1 MNSSKENIP
10 RPRSNLGVRSDWRTR
25 PVSPSNGSGMM
36 TDYKRSISPIP
47 DSLSS
52 AGSDSRQNS
61 KYGRR
66 PIPTST
72 TSSSSGAGQSVA
84 ALQQHH
90 QWLMQQQDANVAP
103 SSISRNSYR
112 SVSPAPRSARSMD
125 SNNARQINKQQQYNA
140 AAPVAATHEDE
151 DVIFDEVDDE
161 DEGDDVEEERMV
173 IIQDVRA
180 RSPSIN
186 RGSGGSIMSVQPAPS
201 FYHTSPAGPQEFK
214 IVKEGWLYRKNGLM
228 QWKPVYAVAK
238 HGNAVKPGGLYLYK
252 DIKCTNHIQTYDM
265 SEVLEVSPRAQD
277 YKQGIKW
284 EIRMLVKRDD
294 VILATDDMLSRKD
307 WVDSLTSI
315 MGKVSIAT
323 QNELTSRIHS
333 SEQMNRDLQGVAEEL
348 DGENQKLKEQLQTLK
363 DSISKKERFFQQE
376 LLNRENELKESIA
389 KKERAFQQEL
399 QDREEELNT
408 EMDRQR
414 QALETKCEIF
424 EREALQ
430 WRSKYNELE
439 KKSNNN
445 SNNISNMRSVDH
457 DKIESLEIEVRKWRN
472 RVDELEHQQKQTEYR
487 NISRNSRSMNS
498 DSFEA
503 NDALKETMSD
513 VKFNLQVLR
522 DQIKNSSEGP
532 LLDIKSSVNKL
543 CDTLDDAKLGWNDL
557 QNDIIK
563 FLETERD
570 DADTKDAKQKHM
582 MELLRNEFVD
592 LRQELVGVSAEDDNQ
607 EQQDAKL
614 PSLSEKFDIL
624 IQMVENVQIS
634 QSRLSSAMMDN
645 NSTSSSDSG
654 MPSTPPLSYADKDSD
669 LYKAVTSQQ
678 KQLSDWIAESREMQ
692 NSIESNMRQSRSLP
706 SAPTDIGRL
715 HEKITQTIE
724 AAMSEIA
731 KNQQQGQ
738 DEQGKN
744 IKVIG
749 NYLQLISND
758 IQESAIPDLSALSQQ
773 LEDVVDRL
781 NTTEERLSLLNGSSV
796 SMHHQQEDAMS
807 YRNMPP
813 PSASSAAMSDD
824 DKLSQLHSFVKN
836 TERFMERSLRILSQ
850 YGNNPNGMEE
860 TIRRAVKGASKTHSE
875 ELLVIQEQNKDERE
889 VIEKKMQRYEEN
901 ARNYF
906 EKSMEKMHTDLH
918 EFTGVMYEML
928 ERLVLKALE
937 QSSSSSGATSSFN
950 DVEQQPQ
957 QQQKSIQNVV
967 ELYGKLSGLN
977 QVLKAEITRLS
988 QEKEELEA
996 TVKSMKKTSKEL
1008 EKQIDKQ
1015 NQQLQT
1021 VKSEYERVQ
1030 RDVQKSR
1037 QEGTADLISKELE
1050 PLMQHIAK
1058 LKKMA
1063 AVNDELSE
1071 NINSHREKPVRSK
1084 SPLPSPRY
1092 GVEEEEDDDKRL
1104 RFPTMNMRN
1113 RRNSF
1118 TSQFSDDS
1126 SNNDTSK
1133 RYDQQS
1139 IKSPL
1144 IGSRDRPRG
1153 RSPLASYL
1161 ERNNKQ

>member
-1 MNSSKENIP
+1 MHTSKENIP
-10 RPRSNLGVRSDWRTR
+10 RPRSNLGVRTDWRAR
-25 PVSPSNGSGMM
+25 PVSPSNGSNSSSGM

-52 AGSDSRQNS
+52 AGSDSRQSS

-66 PIPTST
+66 PIPAST
-72 TSSSSGAGQSVA
+72 VSSSSGAGQSVA

-90 QWLMQQQDANVAP
+90 QWLMQQQDTNVVP
-103 SSISRNSYR
+103 SSISRSSHR

-125 SNNARQINKQQQYNA
+125 GSNAKQANKHPQYGA
-140 AAPVAATHEDE
+140 AAPVATTNEDE

-214 IVKEGWLYRKNGLM
+214 

-323 QNELTSRIHS
+323 QNELTSRIHT

-348 DGENQKLKEQLQTLK
+348 DGENQKLREQLQTLK
-363 DSISKKERFFQQE
+363 EGIAKKERFFQQE

-389 KKERAFQQEL
+389 KKERALQQEL

-445 SNNISNMRSVDH
+445 SNMRSVDH
-457 DKIESLEIEVRKWRN
+457 DKMESLEIEVRKWRN
-472 RVDELEHQQKQTEYR
+472 RVDELEHQQKKTEYR
-487 NISRNSRSMNS
+487 NVSRNSRSMNS

-522 DQIKNSSEGP
+522 DQIKNSSEAP
-532 LLDIKSSVNKL
+532 LLDIRSSVNKL

-557 QNDIIK
+557 QSDIIK

-570 DADTKDAKQKHM
+570 DADMKDAKQKHM
-582 MELLRNEFVD
+582 MELLRNDFVD
-592 LRQELVGVSAEDDNQ
+592 LRQELVGVSVEEDDSE
-607 EQQDAKL
+607 EQQNVKL

-634 QSRLSSAMMDN
+634 QSRLSSSMMDN

-669 LYKAVTSQQ
+669 LYKAVASQQ
-678 KQLSDWIAESREMQ
+678 KQLSDWIEESREMQ
-692 NSIESNMRQSRSLP
+692 NSTLTTIESNMRQSRSLP
-706 SAPTDIGRL
+706 SVPSDIGRL
-715 HEKITQTIE
+715 HEKITHTIE
-724 AAMSEIA
+724 AAMSEIV

-781 NTTEERLSLLNGSSV
+781 NTTEERLSMLNVSSM
-796 SMHHQQEDAMS
+796 SSTHHQQEDAMS

-813 PSASSAAMSDD
+813 PSPSSAAMSDD

-850 YGNNPNGMEE
+850 YGSNPNGMEE

-875 ELLVIQEQNKDERE
+875 ELLVIQEQNKEERE

-937 QSSSSSGATSSFN
+937 QSSSSGATSSFN
-950 DVEQQPQ
+950 NEEEQP
-957 QQQKSIQNVV
+957 QQKSIQNVV

-996 TVKSMKKTSKEL
+996 TVKSMKKTSKDL

-1015 NQQLQT
+1015 NQQLQS

-1037 QEGTADLISKELE
+1037 QEGAHDVISKELE
-1050 PLMQHIAK
+1050 PLMEQIAK
-1058 LKKMA
+1058 LRKMA

-1071 NINSHREKPVRSK
+1071 NLSSQRKKQPVRSR

-1092 GVEEEEDDDKRL
+1092 NVEEEDDKQL
-1104 RFPTMNMRN
+1104 RFPTMSMGN

-1126 SNNDTSK
+1126 SSNDNK

-1139 IKSPL
+1139 VKSPL
-1144 IGSRDRPRG
+1144 IGSRDKPRG
-1153 RSPLASYL
+1153 RTPLASYL

>member
-1 MNSSKENIP
+1 MNSSKENIA
-10 RPRSNLGVRSDWRTR
+10 RPRSNLGVRTDWRTR
-25 PVSPSNGSGMM
+25 PVSPSNGSNSSSGM

-52 AGSDSRQNS
+52 AGSDSRQSS

-90 QWLMQQQDANVAP
+90 QWLMQQQDTNVAP
-103 SSISRNSYR
+103 SSNSHNSYR

-125 SNNARQINKQQQYNA
+125 GANARQVNKQPQYVA
-140 AAPVAATHEDE
+140 AAPVATTNEDE

-201 FYHTSPAGPQEFK
+201 FYHTSPAGPQESK

-238 HGNAVKPGGLYLYK
+238 HGNTVKPGGLYLYK

-348 DGENQKLKEQLQTLK
+348 DSENQKLREQLQTLK
-363 DSISKKERFFQQE
+363 DSIAKKERFFQQE
-376 LLNRENELKESIA
+376 LLNRENELKESMA

-430 WRSKYNELE
+430 WRTKYSDLE
-439 KKSNNN
+439 KKN
-445 SNNISNMRSVDH
+445 SSNMRSVDH
-457 DKIESLEIEVRKWRN
+457 DKMESLEIEVRKWRN
-472 RVDELEHQQKQTEYR
+472 RVDELEHQQKQTDYR
-487 NISRNSRSMNS
+487 NISRNRSMNS

-557 QNDIIK
+557 QSDIIK

-570 DADTKDAKQKHM
+570 DADMKDAKQKHM

-592 LRQELVGVSAEDDNQ
+592 LRQELVGVSAEQDDDE
-607 EQQDAKL
+607 EQQAAKL

-634 QSRLSSAMMDN
+634 QSRLSSSMMDN

-669 LYKAVTSQQ
+669 LYKAVASQQ

-692 NSIESNMRQSRSLP
+692 NSTLTTIENNMRQSRSLP
-706 SAPTDIGRL
+706 SVPSDIGRL

-724 AAMSEIA
+724 TAMSEIA
-731 KNQQQGQ
+731 KNQQEGQ

-781 NTTEERLSLLNGSSV
+781 NTTEERLSMLNGVSV
-796 SMHHQQEDAMS
+796 SSMHHQQEDTTS

-813 PSASSAAMSDD
+813 ASPSSAAMSDD

-850 YGNNPNGMEE
+850 YGSNPNGMEE
-860 TIRRAVKGASKTHSE
+860 TIRRAVKGASKAHSE

-937 QSSSSSGATSSFN
+937 HSSSSGATSSFN
-950 DVEQQPQ
+950 NEEEQP
-957 QQQKSIQNVV
+957 QQKSIQNVV

-977 QVLKAEITRLS
+977 RVLKAEITRLS

-996 TVKSMKKTSKEL
+996 TVKSMKRTSKDL

-1015 NQQLQT
+1015 NQQLQS
-1021 VKSEYERVQ
+1021 VKSEYERIQ

-1037 QEGTADLISKELE
+1037 QEGTHDLISKELE
-1050 PLMQHIAK
+1050 PLMQQIAK
-1058 LKKMA
+1058 LRKMA

-1071 NINSHREKPVRSK
+1071 NLSSHREKAAPSR

-1092 GVEEEEDDDKRL
+1092 NAEEEGDKQL
-1104 RFPTMNMRN
+1104 RFPTMNMRS
-1113 RRNSF
+1113 RRSSF

-1126 SNNDTSK
+1126 NNDNK

-1139 IKSPL
+1139 TKSPL
-1144 IGSRDRPRG
+1144 IGSRDKPRG
-1153 RSPLASYL
+1153 KSPLASYL
-1161 ERNNKQ
+1161 ERSNKQ

>member
-1 MNSSKENIP
+1 M
-10 RPRSNLGVRSDWRTR
+10 
-25 PVSPSNGSGMM
+25 
-36 TDYKRSISPIP
+36 
-47 DSLSS
+47 
-52 AGSDSRQNS
+52 
-61 KYGRR
+61 
-66 PIPTST
+66 
-72 TSSSSGAGQSVA
+72 
-84 ALQQHH
+84 
-90 QWLMQQQDANVAP
+90 
-103 SSISRNSYR
+103 
-112 SVSPAPRSARSMD
+112 
-125 SNNARQINKQQQYNA
+125 
-140 AAPVAATHEDE
+140 
-151 DVIFDEVDDE
+151 
-161 DEGDDVEEERMV
+161 
-173 IIQDVRA
+173 
-180 RSPSIN
+180 
-186 RGSGGSIMSVQPAPS
+186 
-201 FYHTSPAGPQEFK
+201 
-214 IVKEGWLYRKNGLM
+214 
-228 QWKPVYAVAK
+228 
-238 HGNAVKPGGLYLYK
+238 
-252 DIKCTNHIQTYDM
+252 
-265 SEVLEVSPRAQD
+265 SPRAQD

-348 DGENQKLKEQLQTLK
+348 DSENQKLREQLQTLK
-363 DSISKKERFFQQE
+363 DSVAKKERFFQQE
-376 LLNRENELKESIA
+376 LLNRENELKESAA
-389 KKERAFQQEL
+389 KKERALQQEL
-399 QDREEELNT
+399 QDREEELTT

-439 KKSNNN
+439 KKS
-445 SNNISNMRSVDH
+445 SNANSNMRAVDH
-457 DKIESLEIEVRKWRN
+457 DKMESLEIEVRKWRN

-487 NISRNSRSMNS
+487 NISKSSRSMNS
-498 DSFEA
+498 DAFEA

-532 LLDIKSSVNKL
+532 LMDIKSSVNKL

-557 QNDIIK
+557 QSDIIK

-570 DADTKDAKQKHM
+570 DADMKDAKQKHM

-592 LRQELVGVSAEDDNQ
+592 LRQELVGVSADQDDN
-607 EQQDAKL
+607 EDAKL

-634 QSRLSSAMMDN
+634 QSRLSSSMMDN
-645 NSTSSSDSG
+645 SSTSSSDSG

-678 KQLSDWIAESREMQ
+678 KQLSDWIQESREMQ
-692 NSIESNMRQSRSLP
+692 NSTLTTIESNMRQSRSLP
-706 SAPTDIGRL
+706 SAPSDIGRL

-724 AAMSEIA
+724 AAMSDIL

-781 NTTEERLSLLNGSSV
+781 NTTEERLSMLNGSAMS
-796 SMHHQQEDAMS
+796 STHHQQEDAIS

-813 PSASSAAMSDD
+813 ASASSAALSDD

-850 YGNNPNGMEE
+850 YGSNPNGMEE

-937 QSSSSSGATSSFN
+937 QSSSSTSSFSN
-950 DVEQQPQ
+950 DEEQP
-957 QQQKSIQNVV
+957 QQKSIQNVV

-996 TVKSMKKTSKEL
+996 TVKSMKKTSKDL

-1015 NQQLQT
+1015 NQQLQS

-1037 QEGTADLISKELE
+1037 QESAHDVLSKELE
-1050 PLMQHIAK
+1050 PLMQQIAK
-1058 LKKMA
+1058 LRKMA

-1071 NINSHREKPVRSK
+1071 NLSNHREKV
-1084 SPLPSPRY
+1084 
-1092 GVEEEEDDDKRL
+1092 
-1104 RFPTMNMRN
+1104 
-1113 RRNSF
+1113 
-1118 TSQFSDDS
+1118 
-1126 SNNDTSK
+1126 SNV
-1133 RYDQQS
+1133 
-1139 IKSPL
+1139 
-1144 IGSRDRPRG
+1144 
-1153 RSPLASYL
+1153 
-1161 ERNNKQ
+1161 

>member
-1 MNSSKENIP
+1 
-10 RPRSNLGVRSDWRTR
+10 
-25 PVSPSNGSGMM
+25 M

-52 AGSDSRQNS
+52 AGSDSRQSS

-90 QWLMQQQDANVAP
+90 QWLMQQQDINAAP
-103 SSISRNSYR
+103 SSTSRNSYR
-112 SVSPAPRSARSMD
+112 SVSPAPRSAAARPMD
-125 SNNARQINKQQQYNA
+125 GSSARQANKQPQYNVPA
-140 AAPVAATHEDE
+140 SVAATNEDE
-151 DVIFDEVDDE
+151 DVIFDQVEDE

-186 RGSGGSIMSVQPAPS
+186 RGSGGSIMSVQQPAPS
-201 FYHTSPAGPQEFK
+201 LYHTSPAGPQEFK
-214 IVKEGWLYRKNGLM
+214 

-348 DGENQKLKEQLQTLK
+348 DSENQKLREQLQTLK
-363 DSISKKERFFQQE
+363 DSVAKKERFFQQE
-376 LLNRENELKESIA
+376 LLNRENELKESAA
-389 KKERAFQQEL
+389 KKERALQQEL
-399 QDREEELNT
+399 QDREEELTT

-439 KKSNNN
+439 KKS
-445 SNNISNMRSVDH
+445 SNANSNMRAVDH
-457 DKIESLEIEVRKWRN
+457 DKMESLEIEVRKWRN

-487 NISRNSRSMNS
+487 NISKSSRSMNS
-498 DSFEA
+498 DAFEA

-532 LLDIKSSVNKL
+532 LMDIKSSVNKL

-557 QNDIIK
+557 QSDIIK

-570 DADTKDAKQKHM
+570 DADMKDAKQKHM

-592 LRQELVGVSAEDDNQ
+592 LRQELVGVSADQDDN
-607 EQQDAKL
+607 EDAKL

-634 QSRLSSAMMDN
+634 QSRLSSSMMDN
-645 NSTSSSDSG
+645 SSTSSSDSG

-678 KQLSDWIAESREMQ
+678 KQLSDWIQESREMQ
-692 NSIESNMRQSRSLP
+692 NSTLTTIESNMRQSRSLP
-706 SAPTDIGRL
+706 SAPSDIGRL

-724 AAMSEIA
+724 AAMSDIL

-781 NTTEERLSLLNGSSV
+781 NTTEERLSMLNGSAMS
-796 SMHHQQEDAMS
+796 STHHQQEDAIS

-813 PSASSAAMSDD
+813 ASASSAA
-824 DKLSQLHSFVKN
+824 L
-836 TERFMERSLRILSQ
+836 T
-850 YGNNPNGMEE
+850 
-860 TIRRAVKGASKTHSE
+860 
-875 ELLVIQEQNKDERE
+875 
-889 VIEKKMQRYEEN
+889 
-901 ARNYF
+901 
-906 EKSMEKMHTDLH
+906 
-918 EFTGVMYEML
+918 
-928 ERLVLKALE
+928 
-937 QSSSSSGATSSFN
+937 
-950 DVEQQPQ
+950 
-957 QQQKSIQNVV
+957 
-967 ELYGKLSGLN
+967 
-977 QVLKAEITRLS
+977 
-988 QEKEELEA
+988 
-996 TVKSMKKTSKEL
+996 
-1008 EKQIDKQ
+1008 
-1015 NQQLQT
+1015 
-1021 VKSEYERVQ
+1021 
-1030 RDVQKSR
+1030 
-1037 QEGTADLISKELE
+1037 
-1050 PLMQHIAK
+1050 
-1058 LKKMA
+1058 
-1063 AVNDELSE
+1063 VNDELSE
-1071 NINSHREKPVRSK
+1071 NLSNHREKPTRSR

-1092 GVEEEEDDDKRL
+1092 NAEEEDDKQL

-1113 RRNSF
+1113 RRSSF

-1126 SNNDTSK
+1126 SNSNHDTSK
-1133 RYDQQS
+1133 RSSYDQQS

-1144 IGSRDRPRG
+1144 IGSRDKPRG

>member
-1 MNSSKENIP
+1 
-10 RPRSNLGVRSDWRTR
+10 
-25 PVSPSNGSGMM
+25 
-36 TDYKRSISPIP
+36 
-47 DSLSS
+47 
-52 AGSDSRQNS
+52 
-61 KYGRR
+61 
-66 PIPTST
+66 
-72 TSSSSGAGQSVA
+72 
-84 ALQQHH
+84 
-90 QWLMQQQDANVAP
+90 
-103 SSISRNSYR
+103 
-112 SVSPAPRSARSMD
+112 
-125 SNNARQINKQQQYNA
+125 
-140 AAPVAATHEDE
+140 
-151 DVIFDEVDDE
+151 
-161 DEGDDVEEERMV
+161 
-173 IIQDVRA
+173 
-180 RSPSIN
+180 
-186 RGSGGSIMSVQPAPS
+186 
-201 FYHTSPAGPQEFK
+201 
-214 IVKEGWLYRKNGLM
+214 
-228 QWKPVYAVAK
+228 
-238 HGNAVKPGGLYLYK
+238 
-252 DIKCTNHIQTYDM
+252 M

-445 SNNISNMRSVDH
+445 SNNSSNMRSVDH

-1071 NINSHREKPVRSK
+1071 NINSHREKVNTTSAFCITV
-1084 SPLPSPRY
+1084 Y
-1092 GVEEEEDDDKRL
+1092 RL
-1104 RFPTMNMRN
+1104 TC
-1113 RRNSF
+1113 
-1118 TSQFSDDS
+1118 T
-1126 SNNDTSK
+1126 
-1133 RYDQQS
+1133 YAACS
-1139 IKSPL
+1139 IKITFTQSSLRRWRRRRRRQATTIPNHEHAQQKKFIYISIL
-1144 IGSRDRPRG
+1144 G
-1153 RSPLASYL
+1153 R
-1161 ERNNKQ
+1161 

>member
-10 RPRSNLGVRSDWRTR
+10 RPRSNLGVRTDWRAR
-25 PVSPSNGSGMM
+25 PVSPSNGSNNGNSGMP
-36 TDYKRSISPIP
+36 DYKRSVSPIP

-52 AGSDSRQNS
+52 AGSDSRQSS

-90 QWLMQQQDANVAP
+90 QWLMQQQDTNMAP
-103 SSISRNSYR
+103 SSSARNSYR
-112 SVSPAPRSARSMD
+112 SVSPAPRAARSTD
-125 SNNARQINKQQQYNA
+125 GGHARQANKPPQYT
-140 AAPVAATHEDE
+140 AAPAAATHEEE

-214 IVKEGWLYRKNGLM
+214 

-348 DGENQKLKEQLQTLK
+348 DGENQKLREQLQTLK
-363 DSISKKERFFQQE
+363 DSLAKKERFFQQE
-376 LLNRENELKESIA
+376 LLNRENELKDSIA

-399 QDREEELNT
+399 QDREEELST

-430 WRSKYNELE
+430 WRSKYSELE

-445 SNNISNMRSVDH
+445 NNTTMRSADH
-457 DKIESLEIEVRKWRN
+457 DKMESLEIEVRKWRN

-522 DQIKNSSEGP
+522 DQIKNSSAEGP

-557 QNDIIK
+557 QSDIIK

-570 DADTKDAKQKHM
+570 DADMKDAKQKHM

-592 LRQELVGVSAEDDNQ
+592 LRQELVGVSAEDDD
-607 EQQDAKL
+607 ETPSKDVKL

-634 QSRLSSAMMDN
+634 QSRLSSSMMDS

-654 MPSTPPLSYADKDSD
+654 MPSTPPLLSADKDSD

-692 NSIESNMRQSRSLP
+692 NSTLTTIESNMRQGRSLP
-706 SAPTDIGRL
+706 SVPSDIGRL
-715 HEKITQTIE
+715 HEKITHTIE
-724 AAMSEIA
+724 AAMSEIV

-781 NTTEERLSLLNGSSV
+781 NTTEERLSMLNGSSV
-796 SMHHQQEDAMS
+796 ASAHHQQEDAMS

-850 YGNNPNGMEE
+850 YGSNPNGMEE

-937 QSSSSSGATSSFN
+937 QSSSSSGATSSSSFN
-950 DVEQQPQ
+950 NEEEQP
-957 QQQKSIQNVV
+957 QQKSIQSVV

-988 QEKEELEA
+988 QEKDELED
-996 TVKSMKKTSKEL
+996 TVKSMKKTSKDL

-1015 NQQLQT
+1015 NQQLQS
-1021 VKSEYERVQ
+1021 VKAEYERVQ
-1030 RDVQKSR
+1030 RDVQRSR
-1037 QEGTADLISKELE
+1037 QEGTHDVISKELE
-1050 PLMQHIAK
+1050 PLMQQIAK
-1058 LKKMA
+1058 LRKMA

-1071 NINSHREKPVRSK
+1071 SLNSHREKPARSR

-1092 GVEEEEDDDKRL
+1092 NAEEEDDKQL

-1113 RRNSF
+1113 RRSSF

-1126 SNNDTSK
+1126 SSNDNSK

-1144 IGSRDRPRG
+1144 IGSRDKPRG
-1153 RSPLASYL
+1153 RTPLASYL
-1161 ERNNKQ
+1161 ERNNKH